1 MAWPAVLKSVK
12 TDYSSGMFGFALT
25 LALAFAQGQDRVIG
39 LLKLPEVFSEG
50 PCKPFEPRAVPLYA
64 DAEGTREVGSV
75 RVDQNWSFA
84 PHGGCEGLEVR
95 VHRGSVRSELPT
107 REYDYEAPAA
117 IVLEQRGLSF
127 RIRLNEGS
135 AWVRLP
141 FADRFMS
148 YETLLEE
155 FVGVTFV
162 TTDLQHDT
170 LKIVAAQPVRVNETR
185 RDGDRLMLHVEILSH
200 SVCNAFAEGPPEVT
214 GTAWIPAHAAS
225 GEPLVWYSSR
235 GC

>member
-1 MAWPAVLKSVK
+1 VFA
-12 TDYSSGMFGFALT
+12 FALT
-25 LALAFAQGQDRVIG
+25 LAFVFAQGQDRVIG

-64 DAEGTREVGSV
+64 DADGTREIGTV

-95 VHRGSVRSELPT
+95 VHRGAERSELPT

-127 RIRLNEGS
+127 RIRLDEGS
-135 AWVRLP
+135 AWVRAP
-141 FADRFMS
+141 FADRFIS
-148 YETLLEE
+148 YESLLEE

-162 TTDLQHDT
+162 TTELQQGE
-170 LKIVAAQPVRVNETR
+170 LRIAAGQPVRVSETR
-185 RDGDRLMLHVEILSH
+185 HDAGRLMLHVEILSH

-214 GTAWIPAHAAS
+214 GAAWIPAHTAS
-225 GEPLVWYSSR
+225 GEPSVWYSSR

>member
-1 MAWPAVLKSVK
+1 
-12 TDYSSGMFGFALT
+12 MFAFALT
-25 LALAFAQGQDRVIG
+25 LAFVVAQGPDPVIG

-50 PCKPFEPRAVPLYA
+50 PCTPFEPRTVLLYA
-64 DAEGTREVGSV
+64 DAEGTREVGAI

-95 VHRGSVRSELPT
+95 VHDPEGSRGQPGRARELPT
-107 REYDYEAPAA
+107 REYDYESPAA
-117 IVLEQRGLSF
+117 IVLDQRGLSF
-127 RIRLNEGS
+127 RIRTGDGS
-135 AWVRLP
+135 AWVRAP

-148 YETLLEE
+148 YESLLEE

-162 TTDLQHDT
+162 TADVQQGE
-170 LKIVAAQPVRVNETR
+170 LKIAAGQPVRVSETR
-185 RDGDRLMLHVEILSH
+185 RDGDGLTLHVEILSH

-214 GTAWIPAHAAS
+214 AAAWIPAHTPS
-225 GEPLVWYSSR
+225 GEPTVWFSSR